1 MVLPESALRWYL
13 KCVRHHVDNLSNRQ
27 TALDPFL
34 LVKRDEHSA
43 LQGLVGIQVDDS
55 QILGD
60 SRFIEDEQ
68 RVAQLFK

>member
-13 KCVRHHVDNLSNRQ
+13 KCVRHHVDDLSNKQ
-27 TALDPFL
+27 IALDPCL

-60 SRFIEDEQ
+60 ARFVEDEQ
-68 RVAQLFK
+68 RAVQLFK